1 MVRVP
6 GLRTAAVAVVGACA
20 IAALAAGASA
30 RSLISNARGCKRHRR
45 LREHVE
51 RPEARPARRHELPR
65 LPGPPPDLRHARQ
78 LQRQAAAHARSRDQL
93 VVLERREDH
102 HLPATQEREL
112 HGRHDLHIGE
122 RGGLAQSRE
131 GSEDRR
137 CGLVVHRVGDED
149 RARRHLRREAAALAP
164 GRLGAER
171 PHLAQPGD
179 AVDQVDC
186 RRNALQDAGRDGAL
200 PVRRAGCRTIHSRS
214 TRTRAGGAAR

>member
-1 MVRVP
+1 MRD
-6 GLRTAAVAVVGACA
+6 
-20 IAALAAGASA
+20 
-30 RSLISNARGCKRHRR
+30 RSSRRGRFRAQSHQHARGGKRHRR

-51 RPEARPARRHELPR
+51 RPEARPGRRHELPR
-65 LPGPPPDLRHARQ
+65 LPGPPPDLRHARH
-78 LQRQAAAHARSRDQL
+78 LQRQAAAHARSRDEL

-102 HLPATQEREL
+102 HLPAAQERQL

-171 PHLAQPGD
+171 PHLAQPCD

-186 RRNALQDAGRDGAL
+186 GRNALQDARRDGAL
-200 PVRRAGCRTIHSRS
+200 PVRQLGAGQFVHGQA
-214 TRTRAGGAAR
+214 RTRAGGAAR